1 MSAARRHALAFL
13 AIAFLGVTVRFW
25 GITEAGPYLHDDAV
39 FHAEGWWMSQWWDL
53 AKDSAAR
60 KMAEAR
66 TGIDWKMHDEALKL
80 FGEPEGRA
88 PLFGRPGMSALVFLM
103 MRAVGVVPWAA
114 PAVSALFGSLI
125 PLLVYGIART
135 LFDRRTALFAM
146 LFAAL
151 GGLEL
156 FYDRSGLG

>member
-80 FGEPEGRA
+80 WIYLGSPSLSSGIVRPFPSYQLTVPAQNRFRLEDADDLMQLAGR
-88 PLFGRPGMSALVFLM
+88 SA
-103 MRAVGVVPWAA
+103 
-114 PAVSALFGSLI
+114 SC
-125 PLLVYGIART
+125 
-135 LFDRRTALFAM
+135 
-146 LFAAL
+146 
-151 GGLEL
+151 
-156 FYDRSGLG
+156 